1 MKKEKEIE
9 PKKAVVIDD
18 KTKLLKEI
26 IERIFEVD
34 LLDTKRKRIFVD
46 ARLVFCYIMKDRG
59 FTFTYIGKILD
70 KNHAT
75 IINYIGNAK
84 GYFKTDPILKHRYN
98 QVCDEFYVDKMCTK
112 DPEPSMSKKMI
123 SRLKEENEKLHFEKN
138 NLLLKVRGLSAK
150 LHYEDR
156 FIGIYEIIKLR
167 TKPGTEELIEK
178 KMNTLFNG
186 VYSEEKVT
194 S

>member
-98 QVCDEFYVDKMCTK
+98 QVCDEFYVDKTCTEDFPFK
-112 DPEPSMSKKMI
+112 
-123 SRLKEENEKLHFEKN
+123 
-138 NLLLKVRGLSAK
+138 RGK
-150 LHYEDR
+150 R
-156 FIGIYEIIKLR
+156 K
-167 TKPGTEELIEK
+167 
-178 KMNTLFNG
+178 
-186 VYSEEKVT
+186 T
-194 S
+194 SL